1 MTLGDALPK
10 EIDRVRNEV
19 MPAYKEIGPPGNF
32 ALMLMEQSLDAATKA
47 MTEGDVIKMIHAYN
61 DLKGY
66 HT

>member
-1 MTLGDALPK
+1 MTLGDALP
-10 EIDRVRNEV
+10 
-19 MPAYKEIGPPGNF
+19 KEIGPPGNF